1 MCGTAAS
8 VLYRNLGSDGWPRQ
22 YYRDQ
27 DICTLE
33 RYLIYEYAKMS
44 LYEWQINLGMLSPYA
59 ELFYPGM
66 EKTPCERDLTVTTEN
81 VKNELKENANH
92 KINIKKEKEN
102 KLEKSE

>member
-33 RYLIYEYAKMS
+33 RYLIYEYAKTS
-44 LYEWQINLGMLSPYA
+44 LYEWQINLGILRSHA
-59 ELFYPGM
+59 EPFYPGT
-66 EKTPCERDLTVTTEN
+66 EKTPCKRDPTVTIEN
-81 VKNELKENANH
+81 VYFVEHTLFFF
-92 KINIKKEKEN
+92 IVYT
-102 KLEKSE
+102 